1 MSGPTVPTGCTR
13 PLADTLTH
21 SLPQTATPPALRPG
35 TVILVDALTRKR
47 ALLFTR
53 PRRSLACRHVRESQ
67 DFLARLEAER
77 AAGAHLAGFL
87 AYEFGFAFEPKLAA
101 SWQDTGEPLAWFG
114 VYDAPQILTL
124 EALDDLLGQ
133 AAGQPGEGAGGL
145 ANDRANDLAHA
156 TIDSFTYD
164 MDRARYAQ
172 AFAAVQHHL
181 AVGDIYQANLTMR
194 ARFRHQGPA
203 AAQFARLIRRQPV
216 AHGAFLQLE
225 DRAILS
231 LSPELFLER
240 EGQRLRTRP
249 MKGTAPRGR
258 DGSEDAAI
266 AAALAGDPKQRA
278 ENVMIADLMRN
289 DLSRVCKPGSVSVH
303 DVFAVERYRSLHQMV
318 TGVEGELEDG
328 VGLSEIIAN
337 LFPCG
342 SITGAPKLSAM
353 QIIKAEETGPRGI
366 YTGSI
371 GHVTPAGDFR
381 FNVAIRTLV
390 LRDTGLGEA
399 GVGSGV
405 VFDSGAAP
413 EYDECLLK
421 LKFLTAAEPPAFGLI
436 ETLGWSPDEGY
447 LLLERH
453 LDRLAGSA
461 AYFGFTCDLAAVEAA
476 LQGVAA
482 GFAGLT
488 RVRLE
493 LASDGSHQITHAPM
507 QAVAPG
513 EVWDVCLADVRTDAS
528 DRFYYHKTTN
538 REIYDGTRN
547 RMVATKPGL
556 REVLFEN
563 TDGFLT
569 EGSFTTLFVAWNGR
583 LLTPALRH
591 GVLPGTLRAALLERR
606 IAAEADLTRADL
618 TTGDPV
624 YVGNSVRG
632 LIRVR
637 LVDSV

>member
-1 MSGPTVPTGCTR
+1 MSTR
-13 PLADTLTH
+13 PTSDDAIALADTLSMTDPAAAPA
-21 SLPQTATPPALRPG
+21 SLLGPG
-35 TVILVDALTRKR
+35 TVILVDALTERRARVFRQPKR
-47 ALLFTR
+47 VLTCHALDE
-53 PRRSLACRHVRESQ
+53 AQ
-67 DFLARLEAER
+67 AFLAALEAER
-77 AAGAHLAGFL
+77 ATGAHLAGFL

-101 SWQDTGEPLAWFG
+101 SWQADGEPLAWFG
-114 VYDAPQILTL
+114 AYEAPEILSL
-124 EALDDLLGQ
+124 DALDDVLRQ
-133 AAGQPGEGAGGL
+133 ASGPLEG
-145 ANDRANDLAHA
+145 
-156 TIDSFTYD
+156 TIDSFSYD
-164 MDRARYAQ
+164 MDRARYAR

-194 ARFRHQGPA
+194 ARFRHEGPA

-328 VGLSEIIAN
+328 VGLGEIIAN

-371 GHVTPAGDFR
+371 GHVAPAGDFR

-461 AYFGFTCDLAAVEAA
+461 AYFGFTCDLGAVDAA

-507 QAVAPG
+507 EAVAPG
-513 EVWDVCLADVRTDAS
+513 EVWDVCLADVRTDAA

-538 REIYDGTRN
+538 REIYDGTRS
-547 RMVATKPGL
+547 RMVAAQPGL
-556 REVLFEN
+556 REVIFEN

-569 EGSFTTLFVAWNGR
+569 EGSFTTLFLARNGR

-591 GVLPGTLRAALLERR
+591 GVLPGTLRAALLASR

-618 TTGDPV
+618 TTGEPV

-632 LIRVR
+632 LVRVR
-637 LVDSV
+637 LVNSV